1 MKGAPQK
8 VDFGYRDGVF
18 RSLTRSSLNLYKR
31 PNLTITLLKVS
42 CLPMSPKVSRL
53 SSWWKLLLL
62 LLPSYFLVYL
72 HGFQKLS
79 LSSSVSLAGDCPLIQ
94 NSIKANSKALG
105 LLDIN
110 EKNIEINVIKKTRR
124 NWPKIENFSHLE
136 IPVNR
141 MKVGLCLPYPIRR
154 IPTQNLDFRHFF
166 SLFSPKL
173 SLYSQGAEFGAV
185 TSHAHDSSIERKK

>member
-1 MKGAPQK
+1 
-8 VDFGYRDGVF
+8 
-18 RSLTRSSLNLYKR
+18 
-31 PNLTITLLKVS
+31 
-42 CLPMSPKVSRL
+42 MSPKVSRL

-79 LSSSVSLAGDCPLIQ
+79 LSSSVSLAGDCPLIE
-94 NSIKANSKALG
+94 NSIKANAEALG

-141 MKVGLCLPYPIRR
+141 MKVGLRLPYPIRR

-166 SLFSPKL
+166 SFFTKIITLQSGCRIRCSDL
-173 SLYSQGAEFGAV
+173 
-185 TSHAHDSSIERKK
+185 TCT